1 MKIGIIGGTGG
12 MGEGLAMRWCLNHNV
27 VVGSRDAERAINS
40 SISFSKV
47 VAEAYGSAMKGDI
60 SGNENIA
67 MVKDCDLLVLSI
79 PYDYIDDICGKISSI
94 VKENCIIVSPIVPM
108 TKSNDGFEYIPM
120 KENTKSAAER
130 VASKIQHRSRIV
142 SALHTKSE
150 VKLKHLDEIID
161 CDVFVCGDDV
171 NTTNIVI
178 KLIEEINGLRP
189 LYLGSLSI
197 SYQAEMMTPMLLNA
211 SKLNKIKHPG
221 LKIV

>member
-27 VVGSRDAERAINS
+27 VIGSRDTERAINS

-108 TKSNDGFEYIPM
+108 KKSNDGFEYIPM

-142 SALHTKSE
+142 SALHTISE
-150 VKLKHLDEIID
+150 VKLKHLDD
-161 CDVFVCGDDV
+161 
-171 NTTNIVI
+171 
-178 KLIEEINGLRP
+178 
-189 LYLGSLSI
+189 
-197 SYQAEMMTPMLLNA
+197 YQKKDPSHYNVPY
-211 SKLNKIKHPG
+211 K
-221 LKIV
+221 